1 MAFDI
6 EATRTFRGVVDA
18 EEEDLVI
25 KFKTSSASVF
35 KTDESCN
42 PEKITFDTSEGTERD
57 TSNFRI
63 GVGGAGEAVE
73 DEVVSEAGL
82 SLIAVGVVLQ
92 ILFGAA
98 VPFLGID
105 VVAGVIKLV
114 TALGSQG
121 LVGLVAV
128 AVLYWA
134 FNKK

>member
-42 PEKITFDTSEGTERD
+42 PEKIASNTSEGTERD

-73 DEVVSEAGL
+73 DGDVSKAGL
-82 SLIAVGVVLQ
+82 SLIDVGVVVLD
-92 ILFGAA
+92 IAKIRDALPVVLGVEVGVKLTELLGELLGVT
-98 VPFLGID
+98 VPIDHIDGSGFLE
-105 VVAGVIKLV
+105 
-114 TALGSQG
+114 
-121 LVGLVAV
+121 
-128 AVLYWA
+128 
-134 FNKK
+134 

>member
-1 MAFDI
+1 MIGIRQNTLKIPLILGHIVILLKYLSQATACYYKKKESIMDKAFDM
-6 EATRTFRGVVDA
+6 V
-18 EEEDLVI
+18 
-25 KFKTSSASVF
+25 
-35 KTDESCN
+35 
-42 PEKITFDTSEGTERD
+42 
-57 TSNFRI
+57 SNFLGRI
-63 GVGGAGEAVE
+63 TDAGVK
-73 DEVVSEAGL
+73 
-82 SLIAVGVVLQ
+82 LIAVGVVLQ

-98 VPFLGID
+98 VPFLGVD

>member
-1 MAFDI
+1 MAFEI

-42 PEKITFDTSEGTERD
+42 PEKIASETSEGTERD

-73 DEVVSEAGL
+73 DGDVSKAGL
-82 SLIAVGVVLQ
+82 SLIDVGVVVLD
-92 ILFGAA
+92 IAKIRDVLPVVLGVEVGVKLGELLGVT
-98 VPFLGID
+98 VPIDHIDGSGFLE
-105 VVAGVIKLV
+105 
-114 TALGSQG
+114 
-121 LVGLVAV
+121 
-128 AVLYWA
+128 
-134 FNKK
+134 